1 MTQQPKETCQRTC
14 RGLRHSMPVDV
25 FFGQPI
31 IQTLLKCISRWL
43 EDFTK
48 YSSFSDI
55 CKVHG
60 DVKFFGA
67 NVFMG
72 IVL

>member
-1 MTQQPKETCQRTC
+1 M
-14 RGLRHSMPVDV
+14 SD
-25 FFGQPI
+25 I
-31 IQTLLKCISRWL
+31 WL
-43 EDFTK
+43 EDFTE

-60 DVKFFGA
+60 DVKFLGA

-72 IVL
+72 IVLQK

>member
-1 MTQQPKETCQRTC
+1 MTQQPKETCQRTY
-14 RGLRHSMPVDV
+14 RGPRPSIPVDV

-31 IQTLLKCISRWL
+31 TQTLLKCISKWL

-60 DVKFFGA
+60 DAKFLGA